1 MDLFE
6 AIKARASV
14 RSLKAAEVPEGDLEA
29 ILDAGRRAP
38 SGRNRQPIEFIVV
51 REAETIRQLAEAQ
64 GCLGEV
70 GLIVLVVGK
79 PEVSAGTSTARRGTT
94 KYTSALGKLAV
105 ACG

>member
-1 MDLFE
+1 MDLLE
-6 AIKARASV
+6 AIRLRASV
-14 RSLKAAEVPEGDLEA
+14 RSLMPVEVSDVDLEA
-29 ILDAGRRAP
+29 VLDAGRRAP

-51 REAETIRQLAEAQ
+51 REAETIRRLAEAQ
-64 GCLGEV
+64 GCLGDV

-79 PEVSAGTSTARRGTT
+79 PEVSAGTATVQRGTT